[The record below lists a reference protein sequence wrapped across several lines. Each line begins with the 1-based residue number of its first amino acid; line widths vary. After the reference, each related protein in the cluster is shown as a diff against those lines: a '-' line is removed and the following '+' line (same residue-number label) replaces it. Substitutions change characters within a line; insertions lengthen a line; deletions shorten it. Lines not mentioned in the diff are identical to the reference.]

1 MLFLFANLRKK
12 TLFSLKTDEFLLF
25 FSFLSTG
32 RDSFGLLQPLLF
44 LPSCLQ
50 ITCLVRQKGPY
61 VHFGCLSHFG
71 KCRISVTFAE
81 KIKPCDMKNIGE
93 RIKTVLFSQKHT
105 AKWLAEQLSCERTNV
120 YDIFKRKDMN
130 IRLLQQISAVLN
142 HDFFKE
148 LSDETFSYKK

>member
-1 MLFLFANLRKK
+1 
-12 TLFSLKTDEFLLF
+12 
-25 FSFLSTG
+25 
-32 RDSFGLLQPLLF
+32 
-44 LPSCLQ
+44 
-50 ITCLVRQKGPY
+50 
-61 VHFGCLSHFG
+61 
-71 KCRISVTFAE
+71 
-81 KIKPCDMKNIGE
+81 MKNIGE